1 MLLPPADR
9 LQRLCEANLYRRR
22 AEVNRGDHRVMK
34 PDGMAALPAR
44 MTPMSLAA
52 VMDLEHHGWKSL
64 CSSTGAEFYGRVMTD
79 GAVMTL
85 SRGFVLDRDQ
95 VVASLND
102 APPWSS
108 YEISEER
115 LVHEGDDSAV
125 LVYRGRAWRGGDE
138 PAFDA
143 WMTSVYVEVD
153 GEWRLV
159 SYQQTPIPQG

>member
-1 MLLPPADR
+1 
-9 LQRLCEANLYRRR
+9 
-22 AEVNRGDHRVMK
+22 
-34 PDGMAALPAR
+34 
-44 MTPMSLAA
+44 MSLAA
-52 VMDLEHHGWKSL
+52 LMDLEHQGWKSL
-64 CSSTGAEFYGRVMTD
+64 CNSTGAEFYGRVMTES
-79 GAVMTL
+79 AVMTL
-85 SRGFVLDRDQ
+85 SPGFVLDRDQ

-115 LVHEGDDSAV
+115 LVHEGGDSAV

-143 WMTSVYVEVD
+143 WMTSVYVEMD
-153 GEWRLV
+153 GQWRLA